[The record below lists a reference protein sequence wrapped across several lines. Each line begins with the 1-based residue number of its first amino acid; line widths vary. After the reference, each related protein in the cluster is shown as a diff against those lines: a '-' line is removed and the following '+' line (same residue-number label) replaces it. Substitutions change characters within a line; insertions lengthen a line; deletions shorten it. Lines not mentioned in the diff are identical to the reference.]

1 LEQAAVLELA
11 AGLVLEL
18 AAGLVL
24 VVVLVVVLELA
35 AGLVLVV
42 VLVVVLEL
50 AVGLELVQGDI
61 LVPIVSVF
69 FRKDNARVSYNQ
81 IFSRVYRS
89 SGHILDCMG

>member
-1 LEQAAVLELA
+1 VAGLEQAAVLELA

-35 AGLVLVV
+35 
-42 VLVVVLEL
+42 
-50 AVGLELVQGDI
+50 VGQELVQGDI